1 MMNTRAP
8 DGANKDT
15 YKEEKELCEIKLTI
29 RIKIPSLSV
38 LVATDKATWA
48 GCSTKMQADG
58 VSCCHGWWAFVLWFF
73 GWVAFVKP
81 KKDAQEGKLVKYQ

>member
-1 MMNTRAP
+1 MKAP
-8 DGANKDT
+8 FCTIKDT
-15 YKEEKELCEIKLTI
+15 HKEEKELCEIKLTI

-38 LVATDKATWA
+38 LVATDRATRSE
-48 GCSTKMQADG
+48 CSTKMQADG
-58 VSCCHGWWAFVLWFF
+58 VSYCHGWWAFVLCFF